1 MDLHSILRQR
11 LRLAITHAK
20 GKSVQL
26 EDSTLTQTELF
37 ETWHQQNGRCHISGI
52 DLTNDVSQ
60 ISIERLKNNRAYHY
74 DNIIIVHRKFQVI
87 HKSLHWTRKKYNE
100 IYELRRQP
108 IFDELFDEEDMESH
122 LLFHEHDRSIFSR
135 RKGTVEWIPHRNRPA
150 AATYCG
156 ISRQSVYDHLRGICK
171 NRHFEFE
178 AKDHVPRPA
187 SFNIVFEKLRTMWR
201 DSFQSTTSRNTI
213 RKKHNKPL
221 HAQPTITLRSLWE
234 QLKAQNFRCFYTG
247 VPLAFEAGKDFMAS
261 IERLD
266 ENLGYTPE
274 NTRIIIVELNTAHY
288 QWSREDVEF
297 HWPIESFK

>member
-1 MDLHSILRQR
+1 MDLQSILKVR
-11 LRLAITHAK
+11 LKHAKTHAK
-20 GKSVQL
+20 RKSLQL

-37 ETWHQQNGRCHISGI
+37 EKWRQQNGRCHISGM

-60 ISIERLKNNRAYHY
+60 ISIERLKNNRAYHW
-74 DNIIIVHRKFQVI
+74 DNIILVHRKFQVF

-100 IYELRRQP
+100 IFELRRQP
-108 IFDELFDEEDMESH
+108 ILDQLFKEEDMESH
-122 LLFHEHDRSIFSR
+122 LLFHEHDRRIFSR
-135 RKGTVEWIPHRNRPA
+135 RKGTVKWIRHQNQRA

-156 ISRQSVYDHLRGICK
+156 ITKTSVSNHLHGIHK

-178 AKDHVPRPA
+178 AADHVPQPA
-187 SFNIVFEKLRTMWR
+187 SFNIVFDKLRTMWY

-213 RKKHNKPL
+213 REKHNKPL
-221 HAQPTITLRSLWE
+221 HAQPTITPRSLWE

-261 IERLD
+261 LERLD
-266 ENLGYTPE
+266 ENLGYTLE

-288 QWSREDVEF
+288 QWSHKDVEF
-297 HWPIESFK
+297 HWPI